1 MALGP
6 ECGRRHL
13 LDRVG
18 VAQALAHQ
26 PETSRALLHGRG
38 YDSARPRAQ
47 RPLRRWSLR
56 RPSCKLAPVRAGVSM
71 IVEEIRQV
79 LEAKADALLRR
90 SVEDMATLLHPDFVY
105 VNAGGYK
112 FDKAGYIENGCTS
125 GRLVFRSQRVSELEV
140 RQFDDFAVATM
151 FLNDQFFSQLEG
163 SEVWGLIGP
172 CVCSARKR

>member
-1 MALGP
+1 
-6 ECGRRHL
+6 
-13 LDRVG
+13 
-18 VAQALAHQ
+18 
-26 PETSRALLHGRG
+26 
-38 YDSARPRAQ
+38 
-47 RPLRRWSLR
+47 
-56 RPSCKLAPVRAGVSM
+56 M

-140 RQFDDFAVATM
+140 RQFDHIAVATM
-151 FLNDQFFSQLEG
+151 LLNDQFFSQLEG
-163 SEVWGLIGP
+163 REVSGTYRSL
-172 CVCSARKR
+172 CVFSKKDGSWQWIAGQTMRAPSP

>member
-1 MALGP
+1 
-6 ECGRRHL
+6 
-13 LDRVG
+13 
-18 VAQALAHQ
+18 
-26 PETSRALLHGRG
+26 
-38 YDSARPRAQ
+38 
-47 RPLRRWSLR
+47 
-56 RPSCKLAPVRAGVSM
+56 M

-90 SVEDMATLLHPDFVY
+90 SADDMAALLHPDFVY

-151 FLNDQFFSQLEG
+151 LLNDQFFSQLEG
-163 SEVWGLIGP
+163 REVSGTYRSL
-172 CVCSARKR
+172 CVFSKKEGRWQWIAGQTMRAPSA